1 MKPDLSPIYVTR
13 PFMPSLED
21 FLPSLR
27 TIWQSRTLTNMGPFH
42 NRLET
47 ALRDYLG
54 VEQLSLFS
62 SGTTALLCAIKALGI
77 TGEVITTPFTF
88 VATANVL
95 RWSGLDPVFVD
106 IDPQTYN
113 LDPRRI
119 EAAITPRTSAIMPV
133 HCYGTPCATAAIA
146 EIARSRGLK
155 VIYDAAHAFD
165 VQDDAGSVLRHGD
178 LSVLSFHA
186 TKTFHTFEG
195 GAVISPDSGVKGL
208 LDRLRNFGVV
218 DEVSVTEIGINGKL
232 NELAAAFGLL
242 HLEHM
247 TTTREHRAA
256 LDRRYRV
263 ALEAIEGIYFPPLPD
278 KAAAN
283 YGYFPV
289 LIEPSYTLSRDRL
302 CKKLREAGIHARRY
316 FYPLVSDFRMYSRE
330 PSASP
335 ANLPV
340 ARSIADK
347 VLCLPIYA
355 DLSHDQQDRV
365 IEQIH
370 DGCRASRRGQRF

>member
-1 MKPDLSPIYVTR
+1 
-13 PFMPSLED
+13 MPSLED

-27 TIWQSRTLTNMGPFH
+27 EIWQSRTVTNIGPFH
-42 NRLET
+42 KRLEA
-47 ALRDYLG
+47 ALRDHLG
-54 VEQLSLFS
+54 VERLSLFS
-62 SGTTALLCAIKALGI
+62 SGTTALLCAIKALGV

-88 VATANVL
+88 VATANAL
-95 RWSGLDPVFVD
+95 RWNGLDPVFAD
-106 IDPQTYN
+106 IDPRTYN

-119 EAAITPRTSAIMPV
+119 EEAITPRTSAIMPV
-133 HCYGTPCATAAIA
+133 HCYGTPCDTTAIA

-155 VIYDAAHAFD
+155 VIFDAAHAFD
-165 VQDDAGSVLRHGD
+165 VRDDTGSILRHGD

-195 GAVISPDSGVKGL
+195 GAVVSPDSASKGL
-208 LDRLRNFGVV
+208 LDRLRNFGFV
-218 DEVSVTEIGINGKL
+218 DELTVTDIGINGKL
-232 NELAAAFGLL
+232 NEVAAAFGLL

-247 TTTREHRAA
+247 ATAKARRAD
-256 LDRRYRV
+256 LDRRYRA
-263 ALEAIEGIYFPPLPD
+263 ALEPIEGIHCSPRPD
-278 KAAAN
+278 KVEAN
-283 YGYFPV
+283 FGYFPV
-289 LIEPSYTLSRDRL
+289 LVEPPYPLSRDQL
-302 CKKLREAGIHARRY
+302 CAKLREAGIYARRY
-316 FYPLVSDFRMYSRE
+316 FYPLVSDFRMYSKE

-365 IEQIH
+365 IDQIH
-370 DGCRASRRGQRF
+370 DGCPPSRHRRPL